1 MTLSGHGRAADPA
14 EPMPSAGTDD
24 AADAPA
30 PTPDTEPDMTIWTE
44 LMTTGHAMRFL
55 DAGGLRT
62 RALVAGQGQPVIML
76 HGTSGHL
83 EAFVRNIPALSQQ
96 YECHALDMM
105 GHGYTEG
112 PDQPY
117 RIPGYVTHLIDYL
130 DAEAIQRAHFI
141 GESLGGWVA
150 ARLAADHPDRVG
162 KLILVAP
169 GGTVANPA
177 VMDRIKTSTR
187 AAVGSDDIALTRER
201 LQLLMFHKANV
212 TDELVRVRHA
222 IYHRPQFVAR
232 VNNLL
237 CLQEMENRAE
247 DLLTA
252 DQMAAI
258 KAETLIV
265 WGAQNPFGDVPE
277 AQRVNESIPGS
288 RLEIFG
294 ECGHWP
300 QHEHADR
307 FNALALQFLPA

>member
-1 MTLSGHGRAADPA
+1 
-14 EPMPSAGTDD
+14 
-24 AADAPA
+24 
-30 PTPDTEPDMTIWTE
+30 MTIWTE
-44 LMTTGHAMRFL
+44 LVSTGHAVRFV

-62 RALVAGQGQPVIML
+62 RALVAGQGEPVIML

-83 EAFVRNIPALSQQ
+83 EAFIRNIPALSRQ

-112 PDQPY
+112 PDRPY
-117 RIPGYVTHLIDYL
+117 RISGYVAHLIDYL
-130 DAEAIQRAHFI
+130 AAEGIQRAHFI

-177 VMDRIKTSTR
+177 VMERIKTSTR

-201 LQLLMFHKANV
+201 LQLLMFDKGNV

-232 VNNLL
+232 VDHLL

-277 AQRVNESIPGS
+277 AHRMNDLIPGS

>member
-1 MTLSGHGRAADPA
+1 
-14 EPMPSAGTDD
+14 
-24 AADAPA
+24 
-30 PTPDTEPDMTIWTE
+30 MTIWTE
-44 LMTTGHAMRFL
+44 LMTTGHAVRFV

-62 RALVAGQGQPVIML
+62 RALVAGQGEPVIML

-83 EAFVRNIPALSQQ
+83 EAFVRNIPALSRQ

-112 PDQPY
+112 PDRPY
-117 RIPGYVTHLIDYL
+117 RISGYVTHLIDYL
-130 DAEAIQRAHFI
+130 AAEGIQRAHFI

-150 ARLAADHPDRVG
+150 ARLAVDHPDRVG

-222 IYHRPQFVAR
+222 IYHRPQFVAQLD
-232 VNNLL
+232 NLL
-237 CLQEMENRAE
+237 CLQEMENRAQ

-277 AQRVNESIPGS
+277 AHRVNDLIPGS